1 MMRIFRTI
9 VATAVVPLV
18 LATSGAPVYAT
29 ASCATPSPVAHRG
42 GTERYVENTRNAFRQ
57 ATRSGV
63 GFWETDVRFTSDD
76 VPVIMH
82 DATVDRTTNGTGA
95 VADLTYAQIAAL
107 RTADDQP
114 VPTLADVMNDQSVDR
129 AYAFVEP
136 KTMPTEAQW
145 ATFITALTSRVP
157 AGTPRPAIESFDPAV
172 LDQVAIRLPGY
183 TRALDQSVGDADPAD
198 ITPHASILLKHHD
211 AITWS
216 RITKWTGAGLRVY
229 AWADPA
235 AGDDA
240 SEWARMAGYRDAAG
254 KSLVSGFIT
263 STPAAYVAWRAAYC

>member
-1 MMRIFRTI
+1 MMRILRPLA
-9 VATAVVPLV
+9 VAAVVPLV
-18 LATSGAPVYAT
+18 LATSGAPVYAAT
-29 ASCATPSPVAHRG
+29 TCATPGPVAHRG

-57 ATRSGV
+57 ASNSGV

-82 DATVDRTTNGTGA
+82 DETVDRTTNGTGK
-95 VADLTYAQIAAL
+95 VADLTSTQIAAL

-114 VPTLADVMNDQSVDR
+114 VPTLAEIMNDQSVDK
-129 AYAFVEP
+129 AYMFVEP
-136 KTMPTEAQW
+136 KVMPTDAQW
-145 ATFITALTSRVP
+145 TTFIAALTSRVG
-157 AGTPRPAIESFDPAV
+157 AGGPKPAIESFDPDV
-172 LDQVAIRLPGY
+172 LDQVATRLPGY

-211 AITWS
+211 AITGA
-216 RITKWTGAGLRVY
+216 RLAKWTGAGLRVY

-235 AGDDA
+235 VGDDIG
-240 SEWARMAGYRDAAG
+240 EWARMAGYRDAAG

-263 STPAAYVAWRAAYC
+263 SKPAAYVAWRATAC

>member
-1 MMRIFRTI
+1 MAA
-9 VATAVVPLV
+9 VAALGTAG
-18 LATSGAPVYAT
+18 LAAAAPPAAAAACV
-29 ASCATPSPVAHRG
+29 TPGPVAHRG

-95 VADLTYAQIAAL
+95 VAGMTYAQIAAL

-114 VPTLADVMNDQSVDR
+114 VPTLAEIMNDQSVDR

-136 KTMPTEAQW
+136 KVMPTEAQW

-211 AITWS
+211 AITS
-216 RITKWTGAGLRVY
+216 ARLTKWIGAGLRVY
-229 AWADPA
+229 AWADPS
-235 AGDDA
+235 AGDA
-240 SEWARMAGYRDAAG
+240 PSEWARIAGYG
-254 KSLVSGFIT
+254 GVSGFIT
-263 STPAAYVAWRAAYC
+263 NSPGAYVAWRNARVC

>member
-1 MMRIFRTI
+1 MA
-9 VATAVVPLV
+9 VALTPLL
-18 LATSGAPVYAT
+18 LASGAAPAMTKKAACV
-29 ASCATPSPVAHRG
+29 TPGPVAHRG

-57 ATRSGV
+57 AGNVGV
-63 GFWETDVRFTSDD
+63 NFWETDVRFTSDN

-82 DATVDRTTNGTGA
+82 DETVDRTTNGTGA
-95 VADLTYAQIAAL
+95 VAGLTFAQIANL

-114 VPTLADVMNDQSVDR
+114 VPTLADIMNDQSVDK

-136 KTMPTEAQW
+136 KVMPTETQW
-145 ATFITALTSRVP
+145 ATFIAALTSR
-157 AGTPRPAIESFDPAV
+157 AGAGGPKPVIESFDTAV
-172 LDQVAIRLPGY
+172 LDQVATRLPGY
-183 TRALDQSVGDADPAD
+183 TRALVQSVGDADPAD

-216 RITKWTGAGLRVY
+216 RITKWTAAGLKVY

-240 SEWARMAGYRDAAG
+240 AEWERIAQYP
-254 KSLVSGFIT
+254 VSGFIT
-263 STPAAYVAWRAAYC
+263 SQPAAYGAWRAARTC